1 MKKSLK
7 ALVLTAIF
15 SLSMTMVSL
24 ADQSPELNQSPR
36 WYSENGTWYLRNEA
50 GTGNVV
56 NSWFQDLDGSWYL
69 LAPDGH
75 MYAGLIHDTITNR
88 WYYCQTEH
96 NGYFGKMAFTDGLY
110 TVNNK
115 QVYLTFNQIH
125 DGTFGCITS
134 GLESLQ
140 GAGIETTDI
149 AGIPTE
155 SERANT
161 SGAVSSG
168 STVGNSGTSGNGNG
182 ATTQIGDYTV
192 YTGGVAVQNDN
203 DRQYD
208 VNGDGILDVNEQ
220 VNKQWA
226 EDVLS
231 GKIDVG
237 GG

>member
-96 NGYFGKMAFTDGLY
+96 NGYL
-110 TVNNK
+110 
-115 QVYLTFNQIH
+115 
-125 DGTFGCITS
+125 
-134 GLESLQ
+134 
-140 GAGIETTDI
+140 
-149 AGIPTE
+149 
-155 SERANT
+155 
-161 SGAVSSG
+161 
-168 STVGNSGTSGNGNG
+168 
-182 ATTQIGDYTV
+182 
-192 YTGGVAVQNDN
+192 
-203 DRQYD
+203 
-208 VNGDGILDVNEQ
+208 
-220 VNKQWA
+220 
-226 EDVLS
+226 LS
-231 GKIDVG
+231 GKLNDAPSG
-237 GG
+237 RLFRADFRTLQMCQSL